1 MMVGYI
7 VAIGVIMLMAVVG
20 IVIAWYRGY
29 AAGRWDGLVD
39 QNCRMGQ
46 AARVI
51 KKELDWATSGPWAT
65 NWSARDSLHDISDLE
80 D

>member
-1 MMVGYI
+1 MVGYI
-7 VAIGVIMLMAVVG
+7 VTIGVIMLMAVVG
-20 IVIAWYRGY
+20 IVITWHRGY
-29 AAGRWDGLVD
+29 AAGRLDGLTD

-51 KKELDWATSGPWAT
+51 KKELDWAT
-65 NWSARDSLHDISDLE
+65 NWSARDSLHNISDLE

>member
-1 MMVGYI
+1 M
-7 VAIGVIMLMAVVG
+7 IGFLITIGGMALVAVVG
-20 IVIAWYRGY
+20 IVLAWHKGY
-29 AAGRWDGLVD
+29 NAGRLDGLAD

-51 KKELDWATSGPWAT
+51 KKELDWAT
-65 NWSARDSLHDISDLE
+65 NWSARDSLHNISDLE